1 MYQCPCYL
9 PDGKRCILK
18 NKEGYCLNHLKTL
31 KLHVDQKEYKNKLHI
46 PGYNM
51 LISRQLLIKFEEKQM
66 KQQEMFLNLQEDLL
80 DQELRHA
87 IVKQKHEEFVKRKI
101 QVLEERKSS
110 ARFFN
115 NVWVI
120 CF

>member
-1 MYQCPCYL
+1 
-9 PDGKRCILK
+9 
-18 NKEGYCLNHLKTL
+18 
-31 KLHVDQKEYKNKLHI
+31 
-46 PGYNM
+46 M

-101 QVLEERKSS
+101 QVLEERKRS

-115 NVWVI
+115 NV
-120 CF
+120 